1 MASFWQKIQTLF
13 SAKLHDVADRALEQN
28 NIAVYDEYIRRADK
42 EIEQFKKLT
51 IPMYGQVKTTKRRRQ
66 ALAEKAAK
74 MDMAVDKFLNEGKR
88 TQAMV
93 TLKQFNSAM
102 EMIKTYDASLQKQV
116 AALEQIEDIRIKLE
130 GRLAMARQER
140 EELAYLIELAKSKEV
155 ASKAMRSLDDLMGQ
169 GNSDVARAAENIRS
183 RLDHADASWEVQTS
197 RLDHQLDGAM
207 QDLGVEAELAA
218 RMEKL
223 GL

>member
-74 MDMAVDKFLNEGKR
+74 MDMAVDKFLNQGKR

-169 GNSDVARAAENIRS
+169 GNSDVAQAAENIRS

>member
-1 MASFWQKIQTLF
+1 MASLWQKIRTLF
-13 SAKLHDVADRALEQN
+13 SAKLHDVVDRTLEKN
-28 NIAVYDEYIRRADK
+28 DIAVYDEYIRQAAK

-51 IPMYGQVKTTKRRRQ
+51 VPMYGQVKTTKRRRE
-66 ALAEKAAK
+66 ALAEKATK
-74 MDMAVDKFLNEGKR
+74 MDAAIDRFLQSGKR

-102 EMIKTYDASLQKQV
+102 DMIKTYDSSLKKQV
-116 AALEQIEDIRIKLE
+116 VALEQIEDIRIKLE
-130 GRLAMARQER
+130 GRLATARQER
-140 EELAYLIELAKSKEV
+140 EELVYLLELAKSKEV
-155 ASKAMRSLDDLMGQ
+155 ATKAMRSLDDLMGQ
-169 GNSDVARAAENIRS
+169 GNSDVANAAENIRS

-207 QDLGVEAELAA
+207 KDLEVEAELAA
-218 RMEKL
+218 RMDRL

>member
-1 MASFWQKIQTLF
+1 MASLWQKIRTLF
-13 SAKLHDVADRALEQN
+13 SAKLHDVVDRTLEKN
-28 NIAVYDEYIRRADK
+28 DIAVYDEYIRQAAK

-51 IPMYGQVKTTKRRRQ
+51 VPMYGQVKTTKRRRE
-66 ALAEKAAK
+66 ALAEKATK
-74 MDMAVDKFLNEGKR
+74 MDAAIDRFLQSGKR

-102 EMIKTYDASLQKQV
+102 DMIKTYDSSLKKQV
-116 AALEQIEDIRIKLE
+116 VALEQIEDIRIKLE
-130 GRLAMARQER
+130 GRLATARQER
-140 EELAYLIELAKSKEV
+140 EELVYLLELAKSKEV
-155 ASKAMRSLDDLMGQ
+155 ATKAMRSLDDLMGQ
-169 GNSDVARAAENIRS
+169 GNSDVANAAENIRS

-207 QDLGVEAELAA
+207 QDLEVEAELAA
-218 RMEKL
+218 RMDRL